1 MFVSAEIDSILGFFT
16 HDLIQQIFSFDDC
29 FAKMNIFS
37 TESGVVNQSTE
48 MLKYVN
54 YVNNNSIHKL

>member
-29 FAKMNIFS
+29 FAKMSIFS
-37 TESGVVNQSTE
+37 TELNQSTE